1 MTFTINKHLVS
12 IDSMQFMYSSLVTLV
27 KNLSENDLPLS

>member
-12 IDSMQFMYSSLVTLV
+12 IDSMQIMYSSLVTLV

>member
-12 IDSMQFMYSSLVTLV
+12 MNSMQIMYSSLVTLV